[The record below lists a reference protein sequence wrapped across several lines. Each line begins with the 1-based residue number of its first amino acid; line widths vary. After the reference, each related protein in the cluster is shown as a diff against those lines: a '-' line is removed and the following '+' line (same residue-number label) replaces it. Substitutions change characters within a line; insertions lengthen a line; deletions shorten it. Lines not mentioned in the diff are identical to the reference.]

1 MRRELGGGR
10 RAYHRSVLAS
20 RPTYHQRINIRVVR
34 KGRITLRT
42 KFLKEEKAQN
52 ILAQGHPGTIM
63 ELGIR
68 RGSQGPARRGIVG
81 VRPHGLIK
89 GEIAG
94 RNRGKPEAEEG
105 LPEGVRHLAVPVTV
119 EMGVMAEVVITA
131 TSARTRRTVTTRTR

>member
-1 MRRELGGGR
+1 
-10 RAYHRSVLAS
+10 
-20 RPTYHQRINIRVVR
+20 
-34 KGRITLRT
+34 
-42 KFLKEEKAQN
+42 
-52 ILAQGHPGTIM
+52 M

-81 VRPHGLIK
+81 VRPQGLIK

-119 EMGVMAEVVITA
+119 ETEVMVEVVITA
-131 TSARTRRTVTTRTR
+131 TFARTRMTVTTRTRSERRSVVPVVPENENC

>member
-1 MRRELGGGR
+1 MLGEDR

-68 RGSQGPARRGIVG
+68 RGNQGPARRGIVG
-81 VRPHGLIK
+81 VRARGLIREE
-89 GEIAG
+89 GAVRDRG
-94 RNRGKPEAEEG
+94 RREAEEDP
-105 LPEGVRHLAVPVTV
+105 PEGVRRLAVPATV
-119 EMGVMAEVVITA
+119 EMEVMAEVVTTA
-131 TSARTRRTVTTRTR
+131 TSARIRRTVTTRTT